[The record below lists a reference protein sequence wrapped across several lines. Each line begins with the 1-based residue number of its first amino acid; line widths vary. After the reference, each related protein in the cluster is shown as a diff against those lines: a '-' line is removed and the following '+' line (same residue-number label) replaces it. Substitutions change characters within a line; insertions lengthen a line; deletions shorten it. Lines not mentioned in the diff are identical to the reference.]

1 MKEKEKPVHQTLKG
15 SCSAVI
21 QYRSRFCQ
29 DLKDFR
35 TAFPLESLLET
46 MKSAFSQHFPVDKL
60 LRRSKL
66 NFSQE
71 VTLFVKLLANIC
83 RLVSISANLNEMLLQ
98 VRRKFCQK
106 SANSINSEDV
116 PDKFVE
122 ILPNLARTFVI
133 LFEDNSST
141 LYFSKPLSSPR
152 CF

>member
-29 DLKDFR
+29 DLKDFL
-35 TAFPLESLLET
+35 TVLPLESLLET

-83 RLVSISANLNEMLLQ
+83 RLVSISANLNEMLLLDG
-98 VRRKFCQK
+98 R
-106 SANSINSEDV
+106 
-116 PDKFVE
+116 
-122 ILPNLARTFVI
+122 
-133 LFEDNSST
+133 
-141 LYFSKPLSSPR
+141 
-152 CF
+152 